1 MITPTGEIIMQ
12 RMEVMIRYVDDED
25 QVLSESNMSFQTLDV
40 DSISREERLDQLESD
55 TLDKGHEIMRYVF
68 LSQCQLV
75 DHQFAEKRQHSD
87 PDCIVQLDGND
98 PLKIASRLGILQLPR
113 QVCYCETCDQHFIPM
128 NDWLPEHG
136 GMITT
141 RGLQEWAC
149 LLPQELPFST
159 AGRLLGW
166 VAKEPAVLSQTQL
179 RTLVREHGGKIRQA
193 EAMEVSELSAVGDLS
208 EKSPKL
214 VPLDTPR
221 RHPAWPGE
229 LHDAVEQALAEESA
243 TPPEGISQNDWD
255 RMIVYQ
261 KQAKDEEDEMQL
273 SDLAYLG
280 PKVDDNQVV
289 ASVDGIQVRRPEKRR
304 FHELRTAK
312 VITSK
317 GYRYVSGADASF
329 LGYLLLL
336 IRLCLPEGGFLT
348 VLADG
353 AHWIG
358 EFYVECLHYIEHGEL
373 ILDWYHLVKKKCKD
387 LCCMIARGR
396 EAKAALLNSLKHK
409 LWHGKVANALSL
421 LEDYRPQARNEKKL
435 DELITYLR
443 KHQAEIPD
451 YNERRIHCQFNGS
464 GHVEKANDLLV
475 ARRQKHQGMH
485 WSLDTSDSL
494 CALKTLMLNH
504 GWELYW
510 QQRKVLSLAA

>member
-1 MITPTGEIIMQ
+1 MQ
-12 RMEVMIRYVDDED
+12 RMEVMIRYTNDEG
-25 QVLSESNMSFQTLDV
+25 QVLFESDMSFGMLDV
-40 DSISREERLDQLESD
+40 NSIPKRERLDQLESD
-55 TLDKGHEIMRYVF
+55 TLDKGHEIMRHMF

-75 DHQFAEKRQHSD
+75 DQQLAEKRQHSD
-87 PDCIVQLDGND
+87 GDCHVQLDGDD
-98 PLKIASRLGILQLPR
+98 PLKIASRLGILHLPR
-113 QVCYCETCDQHFIPM
+113 QVCYCETCRQHFIPL
-128 NDWLPEHG
+128 NDWLPEHS

-159 AGRLLGW
+159 AQRLLGW

-179 RTLVREHGGKIRQA
+179 RTLVREHGGEIRQA
-193 EAMEVSELSAVGDLS
+193 EAAEVSELSPSGDLS
-208 EKSPKL
+208 EKTPNL
-214 VPLDTPR
+214 LPLGTPR
-221 RHPAWPGE
+221 RHPSWPGE

-243 TPPEGISQNDWD
+243 TPPEGVSQNDWD
-255 RMIVYQ
+255 RVTAYQ
-261 KQAKDEEDEMQL
+261 KQARDEVEV
-273 SDLAYLG
+273 SDLARLG
-280 PKVDDNQVV
+280 PRVNDNEVV

-312 VITSK
+312 VVTSK
-317 GYRYVSGADASF
+317 GYRYVSGADADC

-336 IRLCLPEGGFLT
+336 IRLCLPEDGFLT
-348 VLADG
+348 LLADG

-358 EFYVECLHYIEHGEL
+358 EFYIECLHYIDHAEL
-373 ILDWYHLVKKKCKD
+373 ILDWYHLAKKCKD

-396 EAKAALLNSLKHK
+396 EAKDALLSSLKRK
-409 LWHGKVANALSL
+409 LWYGKVADALSL
-421 LEDYRPQARNEKKL
+421 LKAYGPQTRNEKRL
-435 DELITYLR
+435 DELIGYLR
-443 KHQAEIPD
+443 KHQEEIPD

-475 ARRQKHQGMH
+475 ARRQKHRGMH
-485 WSLDTSDSL
+485 WSLQTSDSL

-510 QQRKVLSLAA
+510 QEREVLPIAA